1 MASELTAADVSHR
14 LADQLQVL
22 SQVAETLTY
31 RLLDLEE
38 RLAGQELQLQPFL
51 QGGSLGSGLIAE
63 GTDQRLAE
71 TEDRLSRLESLLQA
85 GLAADAAPA
94 TSPATS
100 PEAPGAQPG
109 EEVRHLRSVASAP
122 ISADAEDLDRDDLD
136 VRDLD
141 SREDLDSGDLNSEDL
156 DSEDP
161 QFELA
166 HLEAAHHQG
175 GQLEAAQPA
184 HADELAGA
192 EDPYDADPFLEEHE
206 QPFMDELTA

>member
-141 SREDLDSGDLNSEDL
+141 SRDLDSGDLNSEDL

-161 QFELA
+161 EFELA
-166 HLEAAHHQG
+166 HLEAAH
-175 GQLEAAQPA
+175 LEAAQPA

-206 QPFMDELTA
+206 QPFMDELSA